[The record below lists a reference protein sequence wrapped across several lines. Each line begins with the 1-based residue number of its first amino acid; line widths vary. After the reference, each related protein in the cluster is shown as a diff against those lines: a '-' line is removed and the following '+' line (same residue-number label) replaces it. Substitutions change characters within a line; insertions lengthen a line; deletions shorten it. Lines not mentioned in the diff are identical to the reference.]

1 MFGYIAINKAEM
13 KFRDFDIYH
22 AYYCGLCKDLK
33 ERYGR
38 SGQITLSYDMTF
50 LIILLSG
57 LYEPPTGD
65 SVRNCV
71 AHPFQK
77 HAARTNEITQYAAD
91 MNIVLSYYK
100 CLDDWTDEH
109 NKKAWIN
116 SRLLRS
122 KVKQIEKTY
131 PEKVKLIRD
140 TLAQISACE
149 KENEQDLDKM
159 AGLFGEIMAEIFVWK
174 QDIWKD
180 SLHRMGFFLGKF
192 IYLMD
197 AYEDIDDDIAN
208 ACYNPFMQFRE
219 REDFDDYCKQI
230 LTMMIAECSRE
241 FEKLPILTHA
251 EILRNI
257 LYSGVWCR
265 FEAICEKR
273 QSVNNQENKS

>member
-57 LYEPPTGD
+57 LYEPPAED
-65 SVRNCV
+65 SIRNCV

-77 HAARTNEITQYAAD
+77 HAVRINEITQYAAD

-109 NKKAWIN
+109 KKKAWIN
-116 SRLLRS
+116 SRLLHS
-122 KVKQIEKTY
+122 KVKRIEKTY
-131 PEKVKLIRD
+131 PEKVKFIRD
-140 TLAQISACE
+140 TLARISACE
-149 KENEQDLDKM
+149 KKNERDLDKM

-174 QDIWKD
+174 QDIWKE

-197 AYEDIDDDIAN
+197 AYEDIEKDAVSGN
-208 ACYNPFMQFRE
+208 YNPFMTIKDHE
-219 REDFDDYCKQI
+219 NFDSECQNM
-230 LTMMIAECSRE
+230 LMMQMAECCRA
-241 FEKLPILTHA
+241 FERLPIVQDA
-251 EILRNI
+251 GILRNI
-257 LYSGVWCR
+257 LYSGVWAK
-265 FEAICEKR
+265 FASVYNKR
-273 QSVNNQENKS
+273 NKAGENE

>member
-57 LYEPPTGD
+57 LYEPPAED
-65 SVRNCV
+65 SIRNCV

-91 MNIVLSYYK
+91 MNIVLAYYK

-109 NKKAWIN
+109 KKKAWIN

-140 TLAQISACE
+140 MLAQISSCE
-149 KENEQDLDKM
+149 KANEQDLDKM

-208 ACYNPFMQFRE
+208 ACYNPFMRFRE

>member
-57 LYEPPTGD
+57 LYEPPAED
-65 SVRNCV
+65 SIRNCV

-77 HAARTNEITQYAAD
+77 HAARTNEITPYAAD
-91 MNIVLSYYK
+91 MNIVLSYYN

-109 NKKAWIN
+109 KKKAWIN

-131 PEKVKLIRD
+131 PEKVKLICD
-140 TLAQISACE
+140 MLAQISSCE
-149 KENEQDLDKM
+149 KANEQDLDKM

-197 AYEDIDDDIAN
+197 AYEDIDDDITN

>member
-57 LYEPPTGD
+57 LYEPPAED
-65 SVRNCV
+65 SIRNCV

-109 NKKAWIN
+109 KKKAWIN

-140 TLAQISACE
+140 MLAQISSCE
-149 KENEQDLDKM
+149 KANEQDLDKM

-197 AYEDIDDDIAN
+197 AYEDIEKDAVSGN
-208 ACYNPFMQFRE
+208 YNPFMTIKDHE
-219 REDFDDYCKQI
+219 NFDSECQNM
-230 LTMMIAECSRE
+230 LMMQMAECCRA
-241 FEKLPILTHA
+241 FERLPIVQDA
-251 EILRNI
+251 GILRNI
-257 LYSGVWCR
+257 LYSGVWAK
-265 FEAICEKR
+265 FASVYNKR
-273 QSVNNQENKS
+273 NKAGENE

>member
-57 LYEPPTGD
+57 LYEPPAED
-65 SVRNCV
+65 SIRNCV

-91 MNIVLSYYK
+91 MNIVLFYYK

-109 NKKAWIN
+109 KKKAWIN

-140 TLAQISACE
+140 MLAQISSCE
-149 KENEQDLDKM
+149 KANEQDLDKM

-241 FEKLPILTHA
+241 FEQLPILTHA